1 MATLDFTGY
10 DIPSHTQGALE
21 RYINH
26 GLRPGSFL
34 EAVLSNDLFRAVG
47 AADLANTLALTEIVK
62 WLYNC
67 APIGCHGSEE
77 KVHYWILDRSAG
89 E

>member
-1 MATLDFTGY
+1 MTKLNFDGYNVPMHTQATLD
-10 DIPSHTQGALE
+10 

-62 WLYNC
+62 WLYNR